1 MIDSSKFPY
10 SRFSD
15 IRIKSSEPMSY
26 AYFNSHVIRLCSNL
40 YSMDESITLQKAT
53 YTQWGTVKFA
63 TVDDIIGE
71 YGDKDS
77 VLTNSALN
85 SAFDKMRSENMKLI
99 LNSGKLN
106 FTKNYEFV
114 SGEFIVG
121 SGEKIAKNITDSPDR
136 VVYANVTF
144 MPLGYESSMFRTARV
159 DSAPVTSYENSV
171 KSAGIVNFVNW
182 GKPEGYREFHV
193 YYHKSGYIICD
204 NGKYD
209 DSQRQIKVKWTLFM
223 RKDSD

>member
-10 SRFSD
+10 SRFSE

-40 YSMDESITLQKAT
+40 YSMDESLTLQKAT

-71 YGDKDS
+71 NGDKDA

-85 SAFDKMRSENMKLI
+85 SAFEKMRSENMKSL
-99 LNSGKLN
+99 LNSGKMN

-114 SGEFIVG
+114 NGEFIVG
-121 SGEKIAKNITDSPDR
+121 SGEKIAKNITDAPDR

-144 MPLGYESSMFRTARV
+144 VPLGYDSSMFRTARV
-159 DSAPVTSYENSV
+159 DIAPASSFENDVS
-171 KSAGIVNFVNW
+171 STGIINFVDW
-182 GKPEGYREFHV
+182 GRPDGYREFHV